1 MKAVV
6 YKGPFEVAAENV
18 LDPEIKRPNDVK
30 ESPEE
35 SPTMKLWHWC
45 WGRK

>member
-35 SPTMKLWHWC
+35 SPTMKLWQWC